1 MKARVG
7 STFRLTAPLKAAFH
21 RFALASFM
29 AAAFI
34 MMLLSKADVPLVEKA
49 RIYAADLLMPVFDVM
64 SRPVGALSEFADETQ
79 SLWRLKSENA
89 RLRAEID
96 VLRQWQDVARRL
108 DAENRA
114 LRALLNFADP
124 RVIGEIAARV
134 VADSGGAYVRNLLI
148 SVGGRDG
155 VSKGQVAVTGDGVIG
170 RVTEVG
176 DRSARVLLLTDLNSK
191 IPVMVEATG
200 DRALLVGD
208 NTALL
213 RLAYLPQDARVQPG
227 DRIVTS
233 SHGGALPQGLPVG
246 QVVAVGD
253 RGVQVRPFADWQ
265 RLEYLRLLD
274 YGLSGGPILTS
285 PAQR

>member
-7 STFRLTAPLKAAFH
+7 STFRLTAPLKAAFQ

-34 MMLLSKADVPLVEKA
+34 MMLLSKADVPLMEKA
-49 RIYAADLLMPVFDVM
+49 RIYAADLLIPVFDVM

-79 SLWRLKSENA
+79 SILRLKSENA

-108 DAENRA
+108 DAENRS

-155 VSKGQVAVTGDGVIG
+155 VSKGQVAATGDGVIG

-176 DRSARVLLLTDLNSK
+176 ERSARVLLLTDLNSK

-208 NTALL
+208 NTALP

-233 SHGGALPQGLPVG
+233 SHGGALPQGLPIG

-285 PAQR
+285 PSQR

>member
-7 STFRLTAPLKAAFH
+7 STFRLTAPLKAAFQ

-29 AAAFI
+29 ATAFI
-34 MMLLSKADVPLVEKA
+34 LMLLSKAEVPLVEKA
-49 RIYAADLLMPVFDVM
+49 RIYAADLLIPVFDVM
-64 SRPVGALSEFADETQ
+64 SRPVGALSDFADETQ

-108 DAENRA
+108 DTENRA

-155 VSKGQVAVTGDGVIG
+155 VTKGQVAVTGDGVIG

-176 DRSARVLLLTDLNSK
+176 ERSARVLLLTDLNSK
-191 IPVMVEATG
+191 IPVMVESTG

-208 NTALL
+208 NTALP

-233 SHGGALPQGLPVG
+233 SHGGALPQGVPVG

>member
-7 STFRLTAPLKAAFH
+7 STFRLTAPLKAAFQ

-29 AAAFI
+29 ATAFI
-34 MMLLSKADVPLVEKA
+34 LMLLSKAEVPLVEKA
-49 RIYAADLLMPVFDVM
+49 RIYAADLLIPVFDVM
-64 SRPVGALSEFADETQ
+64 SRPVGALSDFADETQ

-108 DAENRA
+108 DTENRA

-155 VSKGQVAVTGDGVIG
+155 VTKGQVAVTGDGVIG

-176 DRSARVLLLTDLNSK
+176 ERSARVLLLTDLNSK
-191 IPVMVEATG
+191 IPVMVESTG

-208 NTALL
+208 NTALP

-233 SHGGALPQGLPVG
+233 SHGGALPQGVPVG

-274 YGLSGGPILTS
+274 YGLSGGPILTG